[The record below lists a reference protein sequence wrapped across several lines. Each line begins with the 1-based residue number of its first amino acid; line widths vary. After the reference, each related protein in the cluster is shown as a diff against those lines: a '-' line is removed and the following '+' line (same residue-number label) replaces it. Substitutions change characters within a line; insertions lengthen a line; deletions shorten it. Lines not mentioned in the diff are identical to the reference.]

1 MGLSDKKIFYFFI
14 TKLAIINQLNFL
26 GKWESYIQ

>member
-1 MGLSDKKIFYFFI
+1 MGLSDKKNILFFF